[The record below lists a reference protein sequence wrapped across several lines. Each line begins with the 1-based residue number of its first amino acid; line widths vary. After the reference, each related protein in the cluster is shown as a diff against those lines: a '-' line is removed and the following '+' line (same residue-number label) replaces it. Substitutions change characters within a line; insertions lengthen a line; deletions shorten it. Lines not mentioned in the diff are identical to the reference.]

1 MFEQIRTE
9 LLVGDHLV
17 TVLFLVLCSW
27 TVVGAI
33 KGWRVWC
40 SVFHH
45 LLFADHV
52 VLLASLSLACT
63 VTVCSQMWSGYAV
76 NELQVWGLC
85 SQLES
90 AGVPTPGRWWTFAH
104 VEEFKYLLVLFMS
117 QGRMEWD
124 WCNIYSDMDASLLW
138 WRELSLKGKVWI
150 YWSIYPPTFIY
161 GHKLWVV
168 TGRIRLQIQEWKI
181 KWCLD

>member
-1 MFEQIRTE
+1 MASLLFRVPFLCMFEQIRTE

-124 WCNIYSDMDASLLW
+124 WCNIYSDMDAVPVCCDEES
-138 WRELSLKGKVWI
+138 SA
-150 YWSIYPPTFIY
+150 
-161 GHKLWVV
+161 
-168 TGRIRLQIQEWKI
+168 
-181 KWCLD
+181 